1 MDHVRLVVGLG
12 NPGPAYA
19 STRHNVGFRVVDA
32 LAERLGGVSWKSKHQ
47 ALQLL
52 LPARDALL
60 IKPQTYMNASG
71 DAVAPI
77 AHFYRIP
84 PERVLVVSDDMD
96 LPTGKLRMRAG
107 GSDGGQRGLRSI
119 AARLGTQ
126 AFPRLR
132 VGIGRPTHDD
142 AVDHVLSG
150 FEAEEETLLRERVPV
165 AVEGIIHWLEA
176 GTEPAMQFVN
186 APR

>member
-1 MDHVRLVVGLG
+1 MGLG
-12 NPGPAYA
+12 NPGSSYA
-19 STRHNVGFRVVDA
+19 STRHNVGFRVIDA

-47 ALQLL
+47 ALQLM
-52 LPARDALL
+52 LPARNALL

-77 AHFYRIP
+77 ARFYRVP

-119 AARLGTQ
+119 TEHLGTQ
-126 AFPRLR
+126 EFPRLR
-132 VGIGRPTHDD
+132 VGIGRPANE
-142 AVDHVLSG
+142 AVDHVLSR
-150 FEAEEETLLRERVPV
+150 FDAKEELLIHERIPV
-165 AVEGIIHWLEA
+165 AVEGIMQWLEA
-176 GTEPAMQFVN
+176 GTQPAMQFIN

>member
-1 MDHVRLVVGLG
+1 MGLG
-12 NPGPAYA
+12 NPGSTYA

-47 ALQLL
+47 ALQMM
-52 LPARDALL
+52 LPARNALL

-77 AHFYRIP
+77 ARFYRIP
-84 PERVLVVSDDMD
+84 PERVLVISDDMD

-119 AARLGTQ
+119 TERLGTQ
-126 AFPRLR
+126 TFPRLR
-132 VGIGRPTHDD
+132 VGIGRPADNE
-142 AVDHVLSG
+142 AVDHVLSHFG
-150 FEAEEETLLRERVPV
+150 TEEEALLRERIPV